1 MKNYNETIN
10 TVFCRMEEYETTQKR
25 KRKIIA
31 KTGVCLCCACIIAAI
46 GIGTH
51 RVTTKSPAEKEQT
64 NVNVSNSESANQN
77 KTDEPAVNGFFI
89 PAHSDGQQNTSES
102 ETSQHLS
109 FQTVYSYPG
118 SETEKYRAPK
128 NGEIIMSLPLRSAIE
143 EYGDSAYYAVE
154 IFLTENEENVT
165 DKAKWLQEYERMKLL
180 NGGKL
185 GLSTSKNSDGQ
196 IYYMLLG
203 HVSKDCLENFP
214 ASEKYG
220 YFIQLS
226 GDADEF
232 TENFNVLNGT
242 VSNTAQ

>member
-1 MKNYNETIN
+1 MKSYNETIN
-10 TVFCRMEEYETTQKR
+10 TVFCRMEEYETAQKR
-25 KRKIIA
+25 KRKIMA
-31 KTGVCLCCACIIAAI
+31 EAGACLCCACIIAAV

-51 RVTTKSPAEKEQT
+51 RVTAKSSVGKEQT

-102 ETSQHLS
+102 ETSQQLS
-109 FQTVYSYPG
+109 IPTVYSYPC

-143 EYGDSAYYAVE
+143 KYGDSAYYAVE

-165 DKAKWLQEYERMKLL
+165 DREKWLQEYERMKLL

-185 GLSTSKNSDGQ
+185 GFSTSKNSNGQ
-196 IYYMLLG
+196 TYYMLLG

-214 ASEKYG
+214 VSNKYG

-226 GDADEF
+226 EDADKF

-242 VSNTAQ
+242 VSN